1 MLRSS
6 GPVALAAL
14 ALTAWLQARGVSALV
29 GARLDAPRVAPVLVG
44 ASAPSEN
51 APRSADPIL
60 ARNPFDSTTGRL
72 GDDAPSP
79 TSAEAPTCTD
89 VRVLAIAAADDSRAS
104 LALLRFGD
112 EPDPRLLGI
121 GVPADAASESSVV
134 AIDPS
139 QVTLVRA
146 EGRCVARMFVPTPRK
161 RPAVEN
167 QRAHGVV
174 STGAGGFAVDRA
186 TRDAIVEGA
195 SDWMRTVSV
204 RPEKVG
210 SDVVGLRI
218 VALQPGS
225 PVADLGVLP
234 GDVLQSLNGI
244 PLNEPEKMLRALGVV
259 RSAPHLSVVVLRAG
273 HPTQLDYDVR

>member
-6 GPVALAAL
+6 GPLALAAL

-29 GARLDAPRVAPVLVG
+29 GARLDAPRVAPVLV
-44 ASAPSEN
+44 ATSVPPDIS
-51 APRSADPIL
+51 PRSADPIL
-60 ARNPFDSTTGRL
+60 ARNPFDSTTGPL
-72 GDDAPSP
+72 GAETPPPTTGDA
-79 TSAEAPTCTD
+79 TACTD
-89 VRVLAIAAADDSRAS
+89 VRVLAIAAADDPRAS
-104 LALLRFGD
+104 LALLRFGE
-112 EPDPRLLGI
+112 EPDPRLLGV
-121 GVPADAASESSVV
+121 GVPADVASDVSVV

-146 EGRCVARMFVPTPRK
+146 DGRCVARMFIPTPRK
-161 RPAVEN
+161 PSVVEN
-167 QRAHGVV
+167 QRPHGVV
-174 STGAGGFAVDRA
+174 TTGAAGFAVDRA
-186 TRDAIVEGA
+186 TRDAIVDGA
-195 SDWMRTVSV
+195 ADWMKTVAV

-225 PVADLGVLP
+225 PVAGLGVLP